1 MLCFFGSFSCAEKG
15 GRGVFFLEE
24 EREVEFETSRSANG
38 ERVSPSALRERD
50 SLPLFSLDG

>member
-1 MLCFFGSFSCAEKG
+1 V
-15 GRGVFFLEE
+15 VFFLEE

-38 ERVSPSALRERD
+38 ECVSPSALRERD